1 MLGIRK
7 HENKFDF
14 PNLWDLGA
22 SKNRFVSLVKR
33 IDENKH
39 ILNLFTLPD
48 SLPVDYGPGMAN
60 ARMGYRRQQRICKQW
75 ATPICSFFNH
85 SAKSRETK

>member
-1 MLGIRK
+1 MRNNTFFLVISEIYFMLEIRK

-22 SKNRFVSLVKR
+22 SKNCFASLAKR

-39 ILNLFTLPD
+39 ILNIFTLLD
-48 SLPVDYGPGMAN
+48 SLPVDQGPAMVSG
-60 ARMGYRRQQRICKQW
+60 RIVGYRRQQE
-75 ATPICSFFNH
+75 NL
-85 SAKSRETK
+85 